1 MKLLSVY
8 FAISSRKELSNC
20 GEKLQLLLYTGD
32 FFVAQQVHSFLITA
46 PLCRSGFSNPYVNIY
61 LHRNYFDE

>member
-8 FAISSRKELSNC
+8 FAISSQKELSNC

-32 FFVAQQVHSFLITA
+32 FFVAQQVHSILITA
-46 PLCRSGFSNPYVNIY
+46 PLCSSGFSNSYLNIFASK
-61 LHRNYFDE
+61 LF